1 MRVGRVARVAWVAWA
16 MSLEAAGQL
25 LRELVG

>member
-1 MRVGRVARVAWVAWA
+1 MRVGRAARVAWAAWA